1 MSSDWG
7 CRRLPLGRWLDE
19 MRYPSFGGQG
29 MRVRVLGLAAVG
41 VVLFF
46 LLGAPAKAQRGT
58 APGFRDLSSALRSS
72 KGNGAQPRTA
82 YREGSPGL
90 LRKFGHYVTTH
101 KELLLMDSLVVL
113 PILADAAS
121 TVHCQHVSPLCT
133 ESNVFL
139 GRRPSAPKVW
149 GLSLGSS
156 AAIITANHLAW
167 RALNDPETWPR
178 WRHVPFA
185 WDTLI
190 VIESSYNTKHNVDV
204 AEWYQSEAR
213 KRLMRKD

>member
-1 MSSDWG
+1 MSIDWG
-7 CRRLPLGRWLDE
+7 CRLLRLGWWLDE

-29 MRVRVLGLAAVG
+29 MRVRVLGLATVG
-41 VVLFF
+41 VILFF
-46 LLGAPAKAQRGT
+46 LLGAPAKAQQGI
-58 APGFRDLSSALRSS
+58 ASGFRDLSSALRSS

-101 KELLLMDSLVVL
+101 KELLLMDSLIVL
-113 PILADAAS
+113 PISADAAS
-121 TVHCQHVSPLCT
+121 TVHCQRVSRLCT

-139 GRRPSAPKVW
+139 GLRPSAAKVW
-149 GLSLGSS
+149 GGSLGAS

-167 RALNDPETWPR
+167 RALNHQEWPS

-185 WDTLI
+185 WDALI
-190 VIESSYNTKHNVDV
+190 VIESAYNTKKNVYV

-213 KRLMRKD
+213 KRLMSKD